1 MIVKLP
7 SQKERCVNE
16 RREESEELE
25 YEHLHREAPF
35 NGSLRL
41 LILYEQKQQFP
52 DMLHI
57 INKHPLQCNK

>member
-1 MIVKLP
+1 MKYIIVQLP

-35 NGSLRL
+35 HGSLGL
-41 LILYEQKQQFP
+41 PILYEQKQLFS

-57 INKHPLQCNK
+57 MNKHP